1 VRTPIDSAR
10 WERIQLLFHEAAA
23 LPNADRRAYLDGAC
37 AGDVE
42 LSTEVLAL
50 LDADA
55 SGASIIDGGIANA
68 ARSVLGDEN
77 VPAALRTAFGA
88 YQITELLGEG
98 GMGVVYLAKRAD
110 LGTLAAIKILRDAW
124 LSPSRRERFASEQ
137 RTLAQLNH
145 PSIARLYDADT
156 LPDGTPWFVMEYVRG
171 QPLTAYA
178 EAHDSSIEQRL
189 RLFRD
194 VCEAVLH
201 AHRHAVIHR
210 DLKPSNI
217 LVADDGAVKLLDFG
231 IAKQL
236 ESVDGLAE
244 HTRTGMR
251 MLTPAYAAPEQ
262 VRGGRLG
269 IHTDVYSLGVILYE
283 LLAGRLP
290 YDVVDR
296 TPGEIELMIVE
307 QMPDRPSL
315 SALAADAAPAVHSR
329 ARAVT
334 RSEWGDL
341 DVLCLT
347 AMHKDASRR
356 YLTVEALIRDIDH
369 YLRGEPLEA
378 RPDSTRYRV
387 TKFVRRNRRAVISAA
402 AMFLAVVTLVVFYTV
417 RVTEA
422 RNGALAEAART
433 QRIQNFMTR
442 LFEGGQESVGP
453 ADSLRVVTLIDRGVM
468 EARMLDGEPEIQA
481 ELLQTLGTLYEKLGN
496 LPRADS
502 LLSASLAKRRAVLGP
517 DHPDVGESLVA
528 LGLLRDDQ
536 AKLPEAERLV
546 RDGLALITRAR
557 EPSHPS
563 VVSATEAL
571 GRVLQDRGDYEHAI
585 PVLDS
590 ALRMREAGDTLSP
603 ELAASINQLSN
614 SHFYAGHYEVA
625 DSLSHRSLEM
635 HRTLF
640 GEGHPL
646 VADNL
651 IDLGAIQYEFGKYE
665 EAERLY
671 RQALDI
677 NRRWYG
683 DDHFETA
690 SNLTLLGRA
699 LIKEERYDEASD
711 ALRQALAIQERVYGR
726 VHPQVASTL
735 NELGFVALNR
745 KKLDEAEAA
754 YRRML
759 DIYKDVYGDNHYLIA
774 VALSNLSTVYM
785 RRDNFVEAERLMR
798 EVVARF
804 TSTLSATHMST
815 GIARIKLGRTL
826 VKQQKWAASI
836 AESRAGYDILSKEKA
851 QQQVWLKMARE
862 DLGSAYAATGDSA
875 SASRFSTEL
884 SMMQNVR

>member
-1 VRTPIDSAR
+1 MR
-10 WERIQLLFHEAAA
+10 WERVQLLFHEAVV
-23 LPNADRRAYLDGAC
+23 LPESSRRSYLETAC
-37 AGDVE
+37 AGDAD
-42 LSTEVLAL
+42 LAAEVLAL

-55 SGASIIDGGIANA
+55 SGAPVLEGGIANA
-68 ARSVLGDEN
+68 ARAVLGGEHI
-77 VPAALRTAFGA
+77 PASLRTAFGA
-88 YQITELLGEG
+88 YHLTALLGEG
-98 GMGVVYLAKRAD
+98 GMGVVYLAQRSD

-171 QPLTAYA
+171 QPLTTYA
-178 EAHDSSIEQRL
+178 EAHDCSIQLRL
-189 RLFRD
+189 RLFRE

-217 LVADDGAVKLLDFG
+217 LVDDDGAVKLLDFG

-236 ESVDGLAE
+236 ESLDGLAD

-251 MLTPAYAAPEQ
+251 MMTPAYAAPEQ

-290 YDVVDR
+290 HDVVDR
-296 TPGEIELMIVE
+296 APSEIELMIAE
-307 QMPDRPSL
+307 QMPEKPSV
-315 SALAADAAPAVHSR
+315 SALAASAAVSARTR
-329 ARAVT
+329 AREVT
-334 RSEWGDL
+334 KAEWGDL

-347 AMHKDASRR
+347 AMHKEASRR

-378 RPDSTRYRV
+378 RPDSTRYRAA
-387 TKFVRRNRRAVISAA
+387 KFVRRNRRAVSAA
-402 AMFLAVVTLVVFYTV
+402 AVMFLAVVTLVVFYTV

-422 RNGALAEAART
+422 RNNALAEAART

-442 LFEGGQESVGP
+442 LFEGGQQSVGP
-453 ADSLRVVTLIDRGVM
+453 ADSLRVLTLIDRGVM

-481 ELLQTLGTLYEKLGN
+481 ELMQTLGTLYEKLGN
-496 LPRADS
+496 FPRADS

-546 RDGLALITRAR
+546 REGLEKITRAR
-557 EPSHPS
+557 APSHPS

-571 GRVLQDRGDYEHAI
+571 GRVLQDRGDYDHAI
-585 PVLDS
+585 PVLES
-590 ALRMREAGDTLSP
+590 ALRAREASDTLSP

-614 SHFYAGHYEVA
+614 SHFYAGHYQVA

-651 IDLGAIQYEFGKYE
+651 IDLGAIQYEFGNYE
-665 EAERLY
+665 ESERLY

-699 LIKEERYDEASD
+699 LVKEERYDEAAD
-711 ALRQALAIQERVYGR
+711 ALRQALAIQERVYGP

-745 KKLDEAEAA
+745 KNLDEAEAA

-759 DIYKDVYGDNHYLIA
+759 GIYRSVYGDRHYLIA
-774 VALSNLSTVYM
+774 VALSNLASVYS
-785 RRDNFVEAERLMR
+785 RRDDYVEAERLMR

-804 TSTLSATHMST
+804 TSTLTPDHMST

-826 VKQQKWAASI
+826 VKQRKWVASVG
-836 AESRAGYDILSKEKA
+836 ESRTGYEILVKEKA

-862 DLGSAYAATGDSA
+862 DLSASYAALGDSA
-875 SASRFSTEL
+875 NAARFSIEL
-884 SMMQNVR
+884 AAMQDAR